1 MKAMLYVLMFLWL
14 FCGFVSDWWIDGIG
28 DLHMREVLRGPLTL
42 AEAVNG
48 EPPKW
53 PWET

>member
-1 MKAMLYVLMFLWL
+1 MKAMIYVLATLWL
-14 FCGFVSDWWIDGIG
+14 LCGVGADGWIDGF
-28 DLHMREVLRGPLTL
+28 DNLHMREVLRGPLTL